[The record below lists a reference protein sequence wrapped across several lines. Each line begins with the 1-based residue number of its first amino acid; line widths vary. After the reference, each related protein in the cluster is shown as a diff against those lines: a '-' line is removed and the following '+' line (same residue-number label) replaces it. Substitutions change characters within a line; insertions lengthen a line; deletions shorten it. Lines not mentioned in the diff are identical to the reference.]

1 MLTKSRLAIILSK
14 LEVFEKPKA
23 HLEQY
28 PTETEIAADVLWKAF
43 MLGDVKD
50 KTIADLGCGTGI
62 LGIGALLLGAKHV
75 FFLDIDD
82 GALALARKNFAVMA
96 QEYDIDNK
104 AHFSLGKIESF
115 SKKVEVVIQNP
126 PFGVQIEHADRAF
139 LLKAFEVG
147 DIIYSFHKIESK
159 NFIDKLGKEHGFI
172 ETHLFYF
179 NFPLKSTMG
188 HHTSRIKRI
197 RVGCWRLKRKEI

>member
-14 LEVFEKPKA
+14 LELFEKPKP

-28 PTETEIAADVLWKAF
+28 HTEAEIAADVLWNAF
-43 MLGDVKD
+43 MLGDIKD

-75 FFLDIDD
+75 FFLDIDET
-82 GALALARKNFAVMA
+82 ALALARKNFAKMA
-96 QEYDIDNK
+96 EEYEIDDK
-104 AHFSLGKIESF
+104 AHFSVGGVQEF
-115 SKKVEVVIQNP
+115 SKKVDVVIQNP
-126 PFGVQIEHADRAF
+126 PFGVQVEHADRAF

-159 NFIDKLGKEHGFI
+159 NFIDKLSKEHGFI

-188 HHTSRIKRI
+188 HHTTRIKRI
-197 RVGCWRLKRKEI
+197 RVGCWRLKRK